1 MTFLRPDVEDNGD
14 ASKGK
19 NDGNADSGLEVKFV
33 PKLAGA
39 IAYGLHHGR
48 RQVTHFL
55 MGFFSI
61 RT

>member
-48 RQVTHFL
+48 RQVTHF
-55 MGFFSI
+55 
-61 RT
+61 